1 MLESSTT
8 QTSGDIE
15 LPLAAMDP
23 ATQALCFFY
32 RNPPSDSGVRPQP
45 FRKIPK
51 LIRRPSMNIERIKS
65 AVRRFCLKK
74 KKRGRRVGWRK
85 TSQKE
90 NQAILACFHKVRQP
104 LGSLVEATDVWKAL
118 PAKLR
123 RKICTRTVSNRLK
136 AEGYKM
142 EEKLSG
148 DDKGEAW
155 RKTRVRFCKTHHK
168 KTGVQWVKCVQGV
181 ADFRYFTFYP
191 PGMKSRHARKS
202 APRTIMKKSEKKK
215 AAFLKP
221 RSKMFRRS
229 EHKRALKAKVFGLT
243 TSTSLQLICHV
254 KARFTSHDLVTL
266 VRQRVGRS

>member
-1 MLESSTT
+1 MPSVSIVRTLSVFHLAKSTGIASGRTLIIILLESSTA
-8 QTSGDIE
+8 QSSGDIDF
-15 LPLAAMDP
+15 PLDAMDP
-23 ATQALCFFY
+23 AMQALCFFY

-51 LIRRPSMNIERIKS
+51 LIRRPSMSIERIKS

-90 NQAILACFHKVRQP
+90 DQAILACFHKVRQP

-118 PAKLR
+118 SANLR

-136 AEGYKM
+136 AQGYKM

-155 RKTRVRFCKTHHK
+155 RKTRVRFNKTHHK
-168 KTGVQWVKCVQGV
+168 TGVLSW
-181 ADFRYFTFYP
+181 
-191 PGMKSRHARKS
+191 RHSTLARR
-202 APRTIMKKSEKKK
+202 PCT
-215 AAFLKP
+215 
-221 RSKMFRRS
+221 
-229 EHKRALKAKVFGLT
+229 
-243 TSTSLQLICHV
+243 C
-254 KARFTSHDLVTL
+254 
-266 VRQRVGRS
+266 